1 MSGFAAAKFRI
12 TSDVDEPERN
22 VVASVLAFT
31 LVVRRSKSAERSPW
45 GRKPGTVTCPFG
57 GVGRGMS
64 GNFPAADTFGENK
77 LGKLLAIREMRL
89 SFMAIF
95 LRLRLEVAPMA
106 RFYKPLPESSLQKS
120 QVVTLIASLGCV
132 G

>member
-1 MSGFAAAKFRI
+1 
-12 TSDVDEPERN
+12 
-22 VVASVLAFT
+22 
-31 LVVRRSKSAERSPW
+31 
-45 GRKPGTVTCPFG
+45 
-57 GVGRGMS
+57 MS

-106 RFYKPLPESSLQKS
+106 RFYKPLLVSPLQKS
-120 QVVTLIASLGCV
+120 QVVTLAQPWDAWVEPIFRILYALTLHQVQRQHACCSKPYP
-132 G
+132 

>member
-1 MSGFAAAKFRI
+1 
-12 TSDVDEPERN
+12 
-22 VVASVLAFT
+22 
-31 LVVRRSKSAERSPW
+31 
-45 GRKPGTVTCPFG
+45 
-57 GVGRGMS
+57 MS

-106 RFYKPLPESSLQKS
+106 RFYKPLLDSPLQKS
-120 QVVTLIASLGCV
+120 QVVPSAQAWDAWVEPIFRIFYTLTLHQVQRQHACCSKPHP
-132 G
+132 

>member
-1 MSGFAAAKFRI
+1 
-12 TSDVDEPERN
+12 
-22 VVASVLAFT
+22 
-31 LVVRRSKSAERSPW
+31 
-45 GRKPGTVTCPFG
+45 
-57 GVGRGMS
+57 MS

-106 RFYKPLPESSLQKS
+106 RFYKPLLDSPLQKS
-120 QVVTLIASLGCV
+120 QVVPSAQAWDAWVEPIFRILYAFTLHQVQRQHACCSKPYP
-132 G
+132 